1 MPHLI
6 QEVMT
11 KLTSAFTH
19 TCITAAIISPK
30 LLSQVL
36 QWGKHAS
43 LPFTGLFRLDPCRF
57 IGIQTAATVAVL
69 TGSGQS
75 LSEPTLWFTTTNDNL
90 PITINLFRK
99 NRGQNSMQIIEST
112 CCHFFYHCNYLGMS
126 RNILLSATHR
136 APAPRERVE
145 NSTSAVPVNI
155 SYNDRGR
162 IK

>member
-1 MPHLI
+1 
-6 QEVMT
+6 MT

-19 TCITAAIISPK
+19 TCITGCCHHLTK

-36 QWGKHAS
+36 QWGKHAP

-90 PITINLFRK
+90 PITINLFKK

-112 CCHFFYHCNYLGMS
+112 CCHFFLPLQLFGNEPQYFAERNTQSACSPGESGKLHLSSTGEYL
-126 RNILLSATHR
+126 L
-136 APAPRERVE
+136 
-145 NSTSAVPVNI
+145 
-155 SYNDRGR
+155 
-162 IK
+162 